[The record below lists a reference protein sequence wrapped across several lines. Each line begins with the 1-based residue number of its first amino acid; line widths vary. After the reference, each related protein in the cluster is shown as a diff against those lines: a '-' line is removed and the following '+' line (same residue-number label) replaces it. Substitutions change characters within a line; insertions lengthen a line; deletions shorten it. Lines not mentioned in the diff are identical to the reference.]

1 MRIAIPSSEDSHES
15 LISNNLGRSP
25 FIGIYDE
32 ETKSYGFFENLGY
45 KIQDGSGLKAA
56 EIIIQN
62 KANVLLTM
70 EIGSKA
76 YSVLLKEH
84 VDIHLINSYGTENP
98 SLKIFSKSRRLKIVR
113 SNKNIFYQ
121 RCW

>member
-32 ETKSYGFFENLGY
+32 ETKCYDFFENPGY

-62 KANVLLTM
+62 KADVLLTM
-70 EIGSKA
+70 EIGQKA
-76 YSVLLKEH
+76 YSVLVKEH
-84 VDIHLINSYGTENP
+84 IDIHFLSSGGIVKSTINKF
-98 SLKIFSKSRRLKIVR
+98 LK
-113 SNKNIFYQ
+113 
-121 RCW
+121 

>member
-15 LISNNLGRSP
+15 LISNNLGRSL

-32 ETKSYGFFENLGY
+32 DTKSYSFFENTGY

-62 KANVLLTM
+62 KADVLLTM

-84 VDIHLINSYGTENP
+84 VNIHLISSGNTVKSIINKF
-98 SLKIFSKSRRLKIVR
+98 LKK
-113 SNKNIFYQ
+113 
-121 RCW
+121 